1 MELEGTK
8 TQMNLLTAFAGEC
21 EGRTKYT
28 LFAAKAR
35 QDGYE
40 QIGTIFDATGD
51 NEKEHAEV
59 WWKILTGGAGATKD
73 NLQNAIAG
81 ENHEWTTMYPLF
93 ASQAR
98 QEGFESIAALFEMVA
113 EIEKAHEQR
122 FQTHLDEIR
131 QGEVF
136 SRPTQ
141 QTWVCNE
148 CGYRHEGTAAPDVC
162 PVCGNAQ
169 AYFKI
174 AAAS

>member
-1 MELEGTK
+1 MEEIISIADPERAK
-8 TQMNLLTAFAGEC
+8 AALTAEAE
-21 EGRTKYT
+21 RRKVIKWTRK
-28 LFAAKAR
+28 
-35 QDGYE
+35 DGSL
-40 QIGTIFDATGD
+40 IDV
-51 NEKEHAEV
+51 KEMNDYH
-59 WWKILTGGAGATKD
+59 
-73 NLQNAIAG
+73 LQNAIAG
-81 ENHEWTTMYPLF
+81 ENHEWTQMYPLF

-141 QTWVCNE
+141 QTWVCNA

-169 AYFKI
+169 AYFNI